1 MGLQEGQEAQSK
13 PGNQPRKFGNVVR
26 EDGTMANLVT
36 KKGRTR
42 GKNPRDIEYQAFDLE
57 QPDSLP
63 KSMAEFSEVT
73 KVTEEKDF
81 LELLIAGFNDSQYS
95 AASDEIGEYVQ
106 DYWDKDY
113 QNQFRLT
120 VRNFSKISGKTIEET
135 VDMLKMAI
143 DAGWDKRV
151 AEKKAAADLLASQ
164 PAATQTP
171 A

>member
-1 MGLQEGQEAQSK
+1 MGLQTGQEAQGK
-13 PGNQPRKFGNVVR
+13 TGNPPRRFGNVVR

-57 QPDSLP
+57 SPDSLP
-63 KSMAEFSEVT
+63 KTMGEFSEVT

-151 AEKKAAADLLASQ
+151 AEKKAAADALASAPQ
-164 PAATQTP
+164 ATV
-171 A
+171 